1 MLTIYGTHLCPDC
14 EHAEAVLR
22 KLGVPYAYLDI
33 TASTANMKAF
43 LALRDTL
50 DIFAPVRE
58 RHSIGIPCFAL
69 DGGTYTLELED
80 VTSKS

>member
-14 EHAEAVLR
+14 EHAEATLK
-22 KLGVPYAYLDI
+22 KLGIPYAYLDI
-33 TASTANMKAF
+33 AASTANMKAF

-58 RHSIGIPCFAL
+58 RHGIGVPCFAL
-69 DGGTYTLELED
+69 DGGAYTLGLDD
-80 VTSKS
+80 VVSKS